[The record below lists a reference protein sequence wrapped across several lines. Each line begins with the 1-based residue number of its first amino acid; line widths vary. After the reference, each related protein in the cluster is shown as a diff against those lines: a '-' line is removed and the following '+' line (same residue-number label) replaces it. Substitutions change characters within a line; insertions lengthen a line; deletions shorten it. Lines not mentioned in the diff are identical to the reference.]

1 MCLLDRGF
9 RVAKISKRMVD
20 AAEPRATDIF
30 HWDGDL
36 KGFGLKVLPSGRKA
50 YVVQYRTGGREA
62 RSKRFTIGTHGSPW
76 TPEEARTEAKRLL
89 QMASKGEDPLL
100 VERRRRSEAVSL
112 EVESYVSL
120 FVDLYLK
127 PNWKASWH
135 DGKRVLELHIVPH
148 WKGHALPT
156 ITRRD
161 ISAALDRLADR
172 PAMARLTFAT
182 LRKLFRWAVER
193 GDLAVSPMAE
203 MSGPATVAARD
214 RVLSDEELAAVWQA
228 ADALGR
234 PFGPMVRLL
243 IATGA
248 RREEAAAL
256 DWAEIDMDNRLWT
269 LPAARAK
276 NDTAHSIPLNDLAM
290 ATLAALSPKRRGL
303 VFSTNGKTAPS
314 GFSKAKARLDGEALA
329 QLRKR
334 AADRNETNIDKILLP
349 AFRLHDLRRTLAT
362 GLQRLGVRFEVTE
375 AVLNHVSGAR
385 SGVAGVYQ
393 RHHWSDEKRLAL
405 DAWGQHVI
413 AAVTGGAD
421 VSNVVALT
429 GRKVA

>member
-1 MCLLDRGF
+1 M
-9 RVAKISKRMVD
+9 AKISKRMVD
-20 AAEPRATDIF
+20 ATEAGAADVF
-30 HWDGDL
+30 LWDTDL
-36 KGFGLKVLPSGRKA
+36 KGFGLKVMPSGRKA

-76 TPEEARTEAKRLL
+76 TPDEARAEAKRLL
-89 QMASKGEDPLL
+89 QMASKGEDPML
-100 VERRRRSEAVSL
+100 VERRRRTEAVSL
-112 EVESYVSL
+112 EFESYVTL

-127 PNWKASWH
+127 PNWKASWN

-161 ISAALDRLADR
+161 ISAALDKLADR

-193 GDLAVSPMAE
+193 GDLPVSPMAE

-214 RVLSDEELAAVWQA
+214 RVLSDEELAAVWQG

-256 DWAEIDMDNRLWT
+256 DWAEIDMGNRLWT
-269 LPAARAK
+269 LPASRAK

-290 ATLAALSPKRRGL
+290 ATLSALSPKRRGL

-314 GFSKAKARLDGEALA
+314 GFSKAKARLDVEALE

-334 AADRNETNIDKILLP
+334 AADREEKHVDKILLP
-349 AFRLHDLRRTLAT
+349 PFRLHDLRRTLAT

-375 AVLNHVSGAR
+375 AVLNHVSGAK

-393 RHHWSDEKRLAL
+393 RHHWSDEKRLAI
-405 DAWGQHVI
+405 DSWGHHVSTTI
-413 AAVTGGAD
+413 MGGPNAF
-421 VSNVVALT
+421 NVVSLY
-429 GRKVA
+429 GRQLA